1 MSKYIISGWPLF
13 DDRGSSGVVKISDI
27 RCHVYSTGN
36 FLKRF
41 LKWADM
47 ILSSGRFILFVMRKK
62 KSQWFLVKL
71 QKKREFY
78 FSKIVLPTSFAP
90 FLYCFPIQNKSES
103 IANSSVILQH
113 CRFRFEKKRYYIW
126 NLNS

>member
-1 MSKYIISGWPLF
+1 M
-13 DDRGSSGVVKISDI
+13 VKISDI

-47 ILSSGRFILFVMRKK
+47 ILSSGRFILFVMCKK
-62 KSQWFLVKL
+62 KIPMILSKVA
-71 QKKREFY
+71 KKKGILLFQD
-78 FSKIVLPTSFAP
+78 STTSFAP

-113 CRFRFEKKRYYIW
+113 CRFRFEKKDIIFEI
-126 NLNS
+126 